1 MYFSAVKISC
11 GITFHVR
18 KLRLQRSERR
28 GRADLGTLKLWHLK
42 FHGRAQLRVAC
53 SYLGFNFDCIS
64 ADREACCSTGTHIR
78 TTCQY
83 SRLSLSPISPRIT
96 SFLPHSPLPAIICF
110 FFYLKE
116 ITSCIHFLIFSLI

>member
-1 MYFSAVKISC
+1 MYFSAVKISF
-11 GITFHVR
+11 GIIIRVR

-42 FHGRAQLRVAC
+42 FHGRAQLCVAC

-64 ADREACCSTGTHIR
+64 ADREASCSTGKHIR

-83 SRLSLSPISPRIT
+83 SRLSLSPLSPQIT
-96 SFLPHSPLPAIICF
+96 SFLPHFPAIIF
-110 FFYLKE
+110 
-116 ITSCIHFLIFSLI
+116 I